1 MTQTYDNNLDLVSL
15 FLSPKTYENSFE
27 FTSNLTLLLQKI
39 IAVFG
44 PKYINV
50 KVLIFWNCSTMIINH

>member
-44 PKYINV
+44 PKYIKF
-50 KVLIFWNCSTMIINH
+50 KVLIFWNCSTMTINH